1 MATNPD
7 NTRMTTKKEDREEIS
22 GHAEISGH
30 TDSSGQEELLGQ
42 EELNSFL
49 DSLKYE
55 RNLSDH
61 TIRNYCVD
69 ISDYLRWIKR
79 GNLDPFNL
87 SRRQAR
93 RYLGELDSAAYKRT
107 TVNRRLSAVKAFFQW
122 LKMKGVIEQD
132 PFSALSGPKCAS
144 RLPKA
149 VNPLDMDK
157 LLDVHA
163 QALNDLEVGT
173 PEYANEVRDQALLEL
188 IYAAGLRISEASSLK
203 IGNVDLSSGQVRV
216 FGKGSKERIVPIHD
230 QAIRYIKQYLNHGRS
245 LLASS
250 QSPDNLFLSPRGKA
264 YSPDCIRRMFKKTLV
279 EAGLDPTLSPHALRH
294 SFATDVL
301 VGGADLR
308 SVQEML
314 GHSSLSTTQIY
325 THISDERLKDVHHQA
340 HPRG

>member
-1 MATNPD
+1 MSMRFN
-7 NTRMTTKKEDREEIS
+7 KKGSRQAMIDKRKGHISKNDREDLDMR
-22 GHAEISGH
+22 GA
-30 TDSSGQEELLGQ
+30 TELG
-42 EELNSFL
+42 SFL

-55 RNLSDH
+55 RNFSEH
-61 TIRNYCVD
+61 TIRNYAVD
-69 ISDYLRWIKR
+69 VSDYLRWAKR
-79 GNLDPFNL
+79 NDIDPFTL

-122 LKMKGVIEQD
+122 LRLTGVIEQD
-132 PFSALSGPKCAS
+132 PFSGLSGPKCAS

-149 VNPLDMDK
+149 INPLDMER

-163 QALNDLEVGT
+163 NALEDLEPGT
-173 PEYANEVRDQALLEL
+173 KEYAKEVRDQALLEL
-188 IYAAGLRISEASSLK
+188 IYAAGLRISEASSLSVK
-203 IGNVDLSSGQVRV
+203 NVDLDSGQVRV
-216 FGKGSKERIVPIHD
+216 FGKGSKERIVPIHE
-230 QAIRYIKQYLNHGRS
+230 QAIRYIDLYLKHGRWV
-245 LLASS
+245 LATSD
-250 QSPDNLFLSPRGKA
+250 SPNNLFLSPRGKA
-264 YSPDCIRRMFKKTLV
+264 YSPDCIRRMFKQTLV

-325 THISDERLKDVHHQA
+325 THISAERLKDVHHQA